1 MADVNAKIGVQID
14 TSAALAELKALQRQL
29 ANFHSSVAKGS
40 AASAAAQKNLQYNL
54 LNAINSTGKFYAQ
67 MGLVR
72 TSTESFTHALE
83 KNKLSMREYFRYAGG
98 ASRTFGRLFKQEFD
112 TIGKVAEE
120 RVKKM
125 STQYIKM
132 GRDASGAM
140 KAMSITPTTLNMK
153 DYGTQVALAAQRQAL
168 FNQLL
173 KQGSTN
179 LLNFGKNTQWA
190 GRQLMVGFTIP
201 LAYFGTAASKTFMDL
216 EKQAIKFK
224 RVYGDIFTTAEETD
238 KALADIQQ
246 LAQEFTKYGVAV
258 ADTMEMASQA
268 AAMGKTGAELTAQVA
283 EATRLAVLGG
293 VEQTQ
298 ALETTI
304 SVTNAFGI
312 AADDLRKKVDFLNAV
327 ENQTVVSIEDLTV
340 AIPKAGPVVK
350 QLGGS
355 VEDLAFF
362 LTAMKEG
369 GINASEGANALKSG
383 LASLINPTD
392 KASKMLAEMGINIK
406 GIVEANKGDIKRTVI
421 GFAQALDTLNP
432 LQRARAVE
440 QLFGKFQFARLST
453 LFQNVTKDGTQA
465 SRVLQLASASVEELA
480 ILSERELKKVED
492 AVGVNFREAV
502 EKLKVSI
509 APIGKVFLETVTPIV
524 KVLGKLFDKFDSLS
538 SGTKK
543 FIVVVGTFIAGVGP
557 ILLMT
562 IGLIANAV
570 ANIIKL
576 FTTMRGGFL
585 RASTTSKILAEQT
598 QYLNSEQLEAATVAA
613 SLNQAHNR
621 LTQSFQAETIAIQM
635 LRQAYIDATGA
646 AARFSAVNP
655 GMMNPGFRGFGPKKF
670 ASGTTGV
677 VGGTPGKDSVPS
689 LLMPGEAVVPTKI
702 AQDDNFKPLVEAL
715 VTGKI
720 AKYGDGTTNVRWGDN
735 EYNAR
740 TAKSSKSVK
749 LFLDGLVKNSNGT
762 YTYMDP
768 KDPKLTK
775 TFTQERLSTVLNKYS
790 DRGDLTLD
798 KIKRGLEL
806 GKSYQNRGAGGSSAP
821 TWIKDLKDRAKYPNI
836 LAEKDAIVSSL
847 EKQGI
852 KLSQGKL
859 NNLFQTQASHIV
871 PDIDANGKKIW
882 RAANI
887 VPDSGWVNNYLNR
900 VKGDLGKTLSS
911 FSDNSLKQLGIDRKE
926 LSKLMNDNHPITGKA
941 AGTLSNIAKYDI
953 LQNPNHPKIY
963 QAHAVVAGMKYRG
976 AANFYPN
983 SGSIKNL
990 AQIFPKNKKVVE
1002 EIAVAKG
1009 EVFKTKDGKI
1019 GVVTGQTGRPKPSG
1033 VNVTKN
1039 PRDTRIMSA
1048 SNLARVFPYGVKGP
1062 RFAGAIDGYPDETTS
1077 MAGGKRFSQTASGL
1091 LVPQSAL
1098 VNALEKN
1105 KEAVEGSS
1113 KQQEESNKTNKQSAK
1128 EAKGIR
1134 MQQRVTGVAGPAA
1147 MALGTIGMVSAM
1159 SGAPEIIT
1167 KVTFGLSALAGVLP
1181 LLMNPVG
1188 AVIGALALMG
1198 ATIYKFNSDIK
1209 KAREEGIALAKSMSM
1224 TNEKTI
1230 ELSKLSGTVS
1240 ATELAKRKRETFVS
1254 GSGEGQRQFGQNI
1267 LASEF
1272 GKQILSDIEKQK
1284 KSGMT
1289 SQQIAQSLATNL
1301 SEAVVQ
1307 GSITTKQAKSI
1318 AMALG
1323 EKLGSYEI
1331 PALIS
1336 GRITTLLGPNGENLA
1351 IEPLQVAL
1359 SIKKE
1364 SLQQQ
1369 SEAFQ
1374 TALNQRKPLTT
1385 AAGTTQ
1391 IGVGASLMAIGGSV
1405 ATTGV
1410 GAPIGG
1416 AIALAGA
1423 AVTLA
1428 ELKEQNDRKAN
1439 NVKLDTAAL
1448 QLGIEAAA
1456 QNQRLIDS
1464 LNRQYDVKIKQA
1476 KTTEEI
1482 NRLETERKNA
1492 LVTVNRENAKTLDIL
1507 IQQKDQL
1514 SPGAWTA
1521 AIKAAADALYKEGPM
1536 KVFKDEALTAIET
1549 INNKDFKA
1557 TLQLGLATGDID
1569 PLTLTTI
1576 TKLINEKPDLAV
1588 DLSLIVD
1595 REGMASLGVISQLMT
1610 KTGADANTIDVMLNY
1625 INNNATDFTKDLEA
1639 LRVLSSFKQT
1649 YDVTLDLKTNGMV
1662 QLSTATKALDIV
1674 KDIPDDLT
1682 KTIVQDLAIKD
1693 PATWSKFL
1701 ADWDYLTKD
1710 PKTGKQ
1716 NDTVNKYLYV
1726 NYMVGT
1732 QDPNLQSAALVAG
1745 LTVPELIAKSF
1756 TPETFK
1762 PGDAETPGDTG
1773 KRDTTFDD
1781 ILINLKRTRDATID
1795 VTKGA
1800 KELMRV
1806 LGGTKDITIFS
1817 GLDQQLARL
1826 GANTDFLD
1834 FVGGVE
1840 KAIQNRLVVVNKK
1853 GIASLTELGKAAM
1866 KAYNEKQLGLYQ
1878 AEQVNAIQGAIAQR
1892 EAFVKLKAV
1901 GASSAEALD
1910 LVADK
1915 QLAIAINSQ
1924 RSTKELKDF
1933 LKTLREAKAEA
1944 LKTGE
1949 VIDPLGS
1956 FDEQMDKAFKVFDL
1970 RERQARAKYRT
1981 EIDKLNK
1988 LIDSAEGKVQILQ
2001 RKSEIEYGRP
2011 IEVLQNESRQLNN
2024 DLSIISQATEKI
2036 NEKYDKQRE
2045 ALESVYKINE
2055 RIAQQQKSRITLAD
2069 ALTQGDISAAAQA
2082 AQDIRNQSQEY
2093 AQQDSLD
2100 SLEKAKQNEI
2110 DSLRSASGLTR
2121 VQIEQRLYEIS
2132 QEIYN
2137 IETKRQAV
2145 DAEILKLQDEIY
2157 NLKEVQLKA
2166 TEDALQAELDAID
2179 AQRQKWE
2186 DTRLSLEGA
2195 KAEADGYNDMLLE
2208 AEATLKRMLELW
2220 KQMGAKMF
2228 SGGGSGG
2235 VLGGGTGETSAAAA
2249 FGYTDAAAYRDYRA
2263 GERMYGG
2270 LIRKYDVGGI
2280 VAGSG
2285 MTDKVPALLTPGE
2298 YVVNKAATQ
2307 KFGPLLEQLNES
2319 KYPGS
2324 LSLSGSPMVAG
2335 VSNNMINNN
2344 STSVYNYSLTVDVAG
2359 SSANPDDIARTVIAQ
2374 IRNMDA
2380 QRLRGNKY

>member
-702 AQDDNFKPLVEAL
+702 AQDNNFKPLVEAL

-720 AKYGDGTTNVRWGDN
+720 AQYGKGTTYAGDDYAHVGSGQLRNLDEIIKNGNLTQSQRTQAILYRDILLATGQDPKARAYGSLAYSFDAALNKQMATKAGVSYQEFERAWLNRPDKWISSGISASEAKIVDSAILQRIKEIGATKVTDAVVDSAFRSLPDSVKSSPAYQRMNELHNTIGSYSLGRGLGSTPKTSAQVLEQAKKSGIIKDFRVETRVGKNNQVKTKSLVVTRNDGTESYLGRGSKAERVYFGDS
-735 EYNAR
+735 
-740 TAKSSKSVK
+740 T
-749 LFLDGLVKNSNGT
+749 L
-762 YTYMDP
+762 
-768 KDPKLTK
+768 
-775 TFTQERLSTVLNKYS
+775 ERKYAST
-790 DRGDLTLD
+790 
-798 KIKRGLEL
+798 L
-806 GKSYQNRGAGGSSAP
+806 GN
-821 TWIKDLKDRAKYPNI
+821 
-836 LAEKDAIVSSL
+836 
-847 EKQGI
+847 
-852 KLSQGKL
+852 
-859 NNLFQTQASHIV
+859 
-871 PDIDANGKKIW
+871 
-882 RAANI
+882 
-887 VPDSGWVNNYLNR
+887 
-900 VKGDLGKTLSS
+900 
-911 FSDNSLKQLGIDRKE
+911 
-926 LSKLMNDNHPITGKA
+926 
-941 AGTLSNIAKYDI
+941 
-953 LQNPNHPKIY
+953 
-963 QAHAVVAGMKYRG
+963 
-976 AANFYPN
+976 
-983 SGSIKNL
+983 
-990 AQIFPKNKKVVE
+990 
-1002 EIAVAKG
+1002 IAVAKG
-1009 EVFKTKDGKI
+1009 EVFTTKDGKI
-1019 GVVTGQTGRPKPSG
+1019 GVVTGQTGQPKPSG
-1033 VNVTKN
+1033 VNVTKST
-1039 PRDTRIMSA
+1039 RDTRIMSA

-1128 EAKGIR
+1128 EAKSIR

-1351 IEPLQVAL
+1351 TEPLQVAL

-1364 SLQQQ
+1364 SLQKQ
-1369 SEAFQ
+1369 SEVFQ
-1374 TALNQRKPLTT
+1374 TALNQRKPLVT
-1385 AAGTTQ
+1385 AAGATQ
-1391 IGVGASLMAIGGSV
+1391 VGVGASLMALGGGI

-1416 AIALAGA
+1416 AIAAVGA
-1423 AVTLA
+1423 AITLA
-1428 ELKEQNDRKAN
+1428 ELKEQNDKKAS

-1492 LVTVNRENAKTLDIL
+1492 LVTINRENAKTLDIL

-1569 PLTLTTI
+1569 PLTLTAI
-1576 TKLINEKPDLAV
+1576 TKLINEKPNLAADLN
-1588 DLSLIVD
+1588 LIVD

-1610 KTGADANTIDVMLNY
+1610 KTGANANTIDVMLNY

-1649 YDVTLDLKTNGMV
+1649 YDVTLDLKTNGVV
-1662 QLSTATKALDIV
+1662 QLDTATKALDII
-1674 KDIPDDLT
+1674 KNIPDNLT

-1732 QDPNLQSAALVAG
+1732 QDPNLQSAASVAG
-1745 LTVPELIAKSF
+1745 LTVPEFIAKSF

-1762 PGDAETPGDTG
+1762 PGDAETTDNTG

-1840 KAIQNRLVVVNKK
+1840 KAVQNRLVVVNKK

-1892 EAFVKLKAV
+1892 EAFVKLKAS

-2186 DTRLSLEGA
+2186 DTRLALEGA

-2228 SGGGSGG
+2228 SGGGSEG

-2298 YVVNKAATQ
+2298 YVVNRAATQ
-2307 KFGPLLEQLNES
+2307 RFGPLLEQLNES